1 MIILIKKG
9 GITPLLLLFL
19 LLFLLLSLKKGFF
32 AGLFQLWD
40 LSWRILRK
48 ISVPNAPFSRPPAPP
63 PAPTVVRKI
72 LNPTFGKS
80 RGALFNF
87 SIFRGFSGSGTFP
100 GGFFGKFQ
108 YRTPRFRGVS
118 SHPLPQRWYANF
130 QPSFFAKSTTQ
141 GGGSPP
147 PRTPPF
153 RRPPAGDKSLRFCRG
168 GAAPPNPTVPPASGR
183 RYIIKV
189 LGLPPRGLN
198 PQGG

>member
-1 MIILIKKG
+1 MRKTAKNQQHTSFEI
-9 GITPLLLLFL
+9 F
-19 LLFLLLSLKKGFF
+19 GFGNFSIFRLF
-32 AGLFQLWD
+32 AGFKPRD
-40 LSWRILRK
+40 PEIRIIRK

-168 GAAPPNPTVPPASGR
+168 GAAPPNPHMG
-183 RYIIKV
+183 
-189 LGLPPRGLN
+189 LGGSTSTRGSKN
-198 PQGG
+198 KTSHVVVYF